1 VWSYRHLSVVLAI
14 ATLLSLDAFVAA
26 QAGAALEPAVNV
38 SATTSPDAAAPLHAA
53 TTTTVPRRATVPR
66 VRRRP
71 KAVAKVRVA
80 AKRVKFA
87 KPKPPQPKPPVP
99 KPPVITP
106 MTAPSPPPTDCPAI
120 LLAVVWPWGWH
131 ANCAGGRAGLL
142 GLTAPSGT
150 TTLYV
155 RPGESVALL
164 RSVALHEA
172 GHAWNF
178 SHLNPDKIAQWCS
191 SRGCDAAHF
200 FSGGAH
206 GAGWSEP
213 GGAEDWAA
221 SWDVCHGGEYHA
233 HTSDSRP
240 PAPRNARCRTR
251 WSATP
256 PDDRGSRFAPRITRW
271 RW

>member
-1 VWSYRHLSVVLAI
+1 MVGMVAVLAG
-14 ATLLSLDAFVAA
+14 TDGFVAA
-26 QAGAALEPAVNV
+26 RAGAALVPTVHA
-38 SATTSPDAAAPLHAA
+38 SATTEPDASATRPNAA
-53 TTTTVPRRATVPR
+53 TTATVRRRRPATP

-71 KAVAKVRVA
+71 KVVAKVRA
-80 AKRVKFA
+80 ATTRVKVA
-87 KPKPPQPKPPVP
+87 KPKPAKPKPAAPKPPVTT
-99 KPPVITP
+99 PV
-106 MTAPSPPPTDCPAI
+106 TAAPPPPTDCPAI

-200 FSGGAH
+200 FSGGAR

-221 SWDVCHGGEYHA
+221 SWDVCHGGEYHRSYLGLA
-233 HTSDSRP
+233 P
-240 PAPRNARCRTR
+240 PNPAQCALQNALVGYPT
-251 WSATP
+251 
-256 PDDRGSRFAPRITRW
+256 
-271 RW
+271 